1 MKKLIQELK
10 SRWQTESPLFF
21 KKVMQISVFISGMA
35 LAMHFAMDSSG
46 ANEPTWWVNIY
57 PYLIAIPAGIA
68 ACAKLTKE

>member
-1 MKKLIQELK
+1 MKKLILELK
-10 SRWQTESPLFF
+10 SRWQTDSPLFF

-35 LAMHFAMDSSG
+35 LSMHLAMDSSG
-46 ANEPTWWVNIY
+46 ANEPTWWINIY